1 MAYPTTG
8 LSHGNAKGQHRYYQE
23 KNIWAT
29 PGPWPS
35 RNTRDAPTNASR
47 IGTWYCRVATQIP
60 PKTPVP
66 VNPCLMTFGVWF
78 VPTYTRFP
86 ATQYTI
92 WTQLQ
97 LETNFTDGRVADCD
111 HPRHLRRLVVGWR
124 RKTVT
129 RTLDVDVTS
138 AGGQVLLLG
147 RGAGCALS
155 HVSAFAFRRRST
167 AWNLSWL
174 CRRPSSKETVV
185 DMMHHLGSL
194 VLDGLQKQSS
204 RVRWG
209 EQ

>member
-1 MAYPTTG
+1 MGVEYIAPTWPIRQRGYLTAT
-8 LSHGNAKGQHRYYQE
+8 LKANTDIYQE

-78 VPTYTRFP
+78 VPTHTRFP

-97 LETNFTDGRVADCD
+97 LEANFTDGRVADCD

-124 RKTVT
+124 RKTHQDA
-129 RTLDVDVTS
+129 RRRRNLR
-138 AGGQVLLLG
+138 
-147 RGAGCALS
+147 RGAGSVVGERGRLRLVPRFRLRLS
-155 HVSAFAFRRRST
+155 PPLNSMEPLLVMPASFLQGNRR
-167 AWNLSWL
+167 
-174 CRRPSSKETVV
+174 
-185 DMMHHLGSL
+185 
-194 VLDGLQKQSS
+194 
-204 RVRWG
+204 
-209 EQ
+209 